1 MPSGPVCKRRDAL
14 GRVFAIRLALDITQF
29 FQLLQVGITY
39 VGKQCR
45 PARGSSLCVRILGA
59 WNVHVSIFR
68 VCKMECILC
77 IQPYANRDRVIAA
90 DKQCGRATGRI
101 NRKRFVH
108 FDCFLRRRPSM
119 HLIRCNVRMRNNVC
133 LHTTRF
139 LFKHRKCFFSIA
151 QQNGIFIHLVQRCIV
166 PIVHCHQIFGLLH
179 VFTQREL
186 DRTVG
191 RCYVRGVSHAV
202 LHLLIRDGIRVVLH
216 VLLPVN
222 KGFHVTVCGVFDI
235 EIPGQFAALAIASGT
250 PPGNAAGFGIVFV
263 LKTVLLDCRRQC
275 LMRFG
280 LALLFQMPFSGLC
293 VISENRH
300 TRISKGFN
308 IDLDFASCRIN
319 SLPRTNVAMI
329 TRHNVHARIP
339 QAANELVD
347 RRGDDARVY
356 PAVLIS
362 VSAGLLNGH
371 RAFPPQ
377 IPSIISHIRAFRVE
391 GRVVG
396 GLFAAGT
403 LDGVICG
410 QIEVERLTN
419 PLPL

>member
-1 MPSGPVCKRRDAL
+1 
-14 GRVFAIRLALDITQF
+14 
-29 FQLLQVGITY
+29 
-39 VGKQCR
+39 
-45 PARGSSLCVRILGA
+45 
-59 WNVHVSIFR
+59 
-68 VCKMECILC
+68 
-77 IQPYANRDRVIAA
+77 
-90 DKQCGRATGRI
+90 
-101 NRKRFVH
+101 
-108 FDCFLRRRPSM
+108 
-119 HLIRCNVRMRNNVC
+119 
-133 LHTTRF
+133 
-139 LFKHRKCFFSIA
+139 
-151 QQNGIFIHLVQRCIV
+151 
-166 PIVHCHQIFGLLH
+166 
-179 VFTQREL
+179 
-186 DRTVG
+186 
-191 RCYVRGVSHAV
+191 
-202 LHLLIRDGIRVVLH
+202 
-216 VLLPVN
+216 
-222 KGFHVTVCGVFDI
+222 
-235 EIPGQFAALAIASGT
+235 
-250 PPGNAAGFGIVFV
+250 
-263 LKTVLLDCRRQC
+263 
-275 LMRFG
+275 MRFG

-377 IPSIISHIRAFRVE
+377 IPRIISHIRAFRVE

-410 QIEVERLTN
+410 QIEVERLTK